1 MLAREGDVSMTK
13 RDLIARVQDLLKEYP
28 RKDAAH
34 AVEIVFDSMVEA
46 MKNDDRIEI
55 RGFGNFTVRTR
66 EPRRGRNPMTGASVE
81 VPPRRFPFFK
91 VGKELKERVDGGA
104 KREDESVTS

>member
-1 MLAREGDVSMTK
+1 MTK
-13 RDLIARVQDLLKEYP
+13 RDLIAKVQDLLNEYP
-28 RKDAAH
+28 RKDVAH

-46 MKNDDRIEI
+46 MKKDERIEI

-66 EPRRGRNPMTGASVE
+66 EPRRGRNPMTGASVD

-91 VGKELKERVDGGA
+91 VGKELKERVDDGA
-104 KREDESVTS
+104 KQK

>member
-1 MLAREGDVSMTK
+1 MAREGDVSMTK
-13 RDLIARVQDLLKEYP
+13 RDLIAKVQDLLKEYP
-28 RKDAAH
+28 RKDVAH
-34 AVEIVFDSMVEA
+34 GVEIVFESMVDA
-46 MKNDDRIEI
+46 LKKNERIEI

-91 VGKELKERVDGGA
+91 VGKELKERVDDGA
-104 KREDESVTS
+104 KAKQELVD

>member
-1 MLAREGDVSMTK
+1 MFIWAREGDVSMTK
-13 RDLIARVQDLLKEYP
+13 RDLIAKIQDLHTEYP
-28 RKDAAH
+28 RKDVAR

-46 MKNDDRIEI
+46 MTREERIEI
-55 RGFGNFTVRTR
+55 RGFGNFTVRKR

-91 VGKELKERVDGGA
+91 VGKELKERVDA
-104 KREDESVTS
+104 KTGDR